1 MRRYAMLVAVLVV
14 ALAATVWATRARWSD
29 AAAGPDGDFDYASAF
44 ESLDPKST
52 APLFRMADVAGKTE
66 DELRAALGPPESCE
80 TTLYSRRCRYSP
92 GNTEVVFID
101 GKADWL
107 TVNEL
112 GETPFDDALLGRIGL
127 PSSRARNT
135 DSGDKRWTG
144 VSGLREVT
152 AHGSDGRVA
161 YIRIKVKS

>member
-1 MRRYAMLVAVLVV
+1 M
-14 ALAATVWATRARWSD
+14 
-29 AAAGPDGDFDYASAF
+29 
-44 ESLDPKST
+44 
-52 APLFRMADVAGKTE
+52 
-66 DELRAALGPPESCE
+66 LGPSESCE

-101 GKADWL
+101 GRADWL

-135 DSGDKRWTG
+135 DNGDKRWTG